1 MILLRSY
8 SHFLIP
14 DLRERPAIEIG
25 PAKKVKDLRWK
36 DQGETSANICQKT
49 LLTSNS
55 AQLFNLFKAGHLNAD
70 NGKKQ
75 QKMAHCHKR
84 K

>member
-1 MILLRSY
+1 MHWDRASRVIKLQWEALLNACVKP
-8 SHFLIP
+8 LIP
-14 DLRERPAIEIG
+14 TNL
-25 PAKKVKDLRWK
+25 
-36 DQGETSANICQKT
+36 
-49 LLTSNS
+49 

-75 QKMAHCHKR
+75 QKMAHVHQR